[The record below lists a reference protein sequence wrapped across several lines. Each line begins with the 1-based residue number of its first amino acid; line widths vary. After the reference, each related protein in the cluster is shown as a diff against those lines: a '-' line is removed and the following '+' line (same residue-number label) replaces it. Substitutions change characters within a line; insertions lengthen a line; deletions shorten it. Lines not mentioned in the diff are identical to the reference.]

1 LVYRK
6 KFYLAFFSED
16 DLELLPGGAVIKHS
30 QIGLHF
36 ERFDGRRYVLN
47 ATTNALNPG
56 NEEFVLTL
64 LGFCDFARLVH
75 NLCLKNSAT

>member
-1 LVYRK
+1 M
-6 KFYLAFFSED
+6 FYLAFLFALD
-16 DLELLPGGAVIKHS
+16 DLELLPDGAVIKHS

-56 NEEFVLTL
+56 NEEFVLSL

-75 NLCLKNSAT
+75 NLYFKNSSA